1 MINIVNVIVLTRD
14 VALFWTDQVLIW
26 LQKVRGKNS
35 SRSRGRYFGNFTVA
49 TVENRMCSKIGH
61 YLVSKQAIAYIIQ
74 SSMQ

>member
-1 MINIVNVIVLTRD
+1 MISIVNVIVLTRD

-49 TVENRMCSKIGH
+49 TVED
-61 YLVSKQAIAYIIQ
+61 VF
-74 SSMQ
+74 